1 MTKIIVL
8 PEEVFESHMKI
19 LLNRIDEL
27 EKKIDRQQ
35 LPDEKLKIGQVWE
48 LLKQHGI
55 EYANA
60 QNAKGWL
67 KKNNI
72 RMVEGESTCA
82 YYWKSEVLE
91 CLFICAK
98 QNKGESKCRSQCG
111 WCEGNN

>member
-1 MTKIIVL
+1 MSKIYVIA
-8 PEEVFESHMKI
+8 EEVLDSKFKI

-35 LPDEKLKIGQVWE
+35 QPDEKIKIGQVWE

-72 RMVEGESTCA
+72 RMVQGESTCA
-82 YYWKSEVLE
+82 YFWKSEILE
-91 CLFICAK
+91 CL
-98 QNKGESKCRSQCG
+98 
-111 WCEGNN
+111 

>member
-1 MTKIIVL
+1 MSKIYVIA
-8 PEEVFESHMKI
+8 EEVLDSKFKI

-35 LPDEKLKIGQVWE
+35 QPDEKIKIGQVWE

-55 EYANA
+55 EYVNA

-72 RMVEGESTCA
+72 RMVQGESTCA
-82 YYWKSEVLE
+82 YFWKSEILE
-91 CLFICAK
+91 CL
-98 QNKGESKCRSQCG
+98 
-111 WCEGNN
+111 

>member
-1 MTKIIVL
+1 MSKIYVIA
-8 PEEVFESHMKI
+8 EEVLDSKFKI

-35 LPDEKLKIGQVWE
+35 QPDEKIKIGEVWKILAE
-48 LLKQHGI
+48 NGI

-72 RMVEGESTCA
+72 RMVQGESTCA
-82 YYWKSEVLE
+82 YYWKREVLE
-91 CLFICAK
+91 CL
-98 QNKGESKCRSQCG
+98 
-111 WCEGNN
+111 